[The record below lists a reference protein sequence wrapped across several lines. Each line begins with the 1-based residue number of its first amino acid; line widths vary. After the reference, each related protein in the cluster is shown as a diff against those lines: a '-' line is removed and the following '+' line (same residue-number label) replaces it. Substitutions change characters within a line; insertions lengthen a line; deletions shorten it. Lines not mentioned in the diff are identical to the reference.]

1 MHKKDFES
9 IAYVLKLLNSSFTA
23 KEKLRPFKAS
33 KVCEAHAIALS
44 VLFAR
49 DNPSFNKEKF
59 LAACGYSTNLTNKE
73 TDENNQT

>member
-1 MHKKDFES
+1 MTKKDYES
-9 IAYVLKLLNSSFTA
+9 IAYVLKLLNSRFA
-23 KEKLRPFKAS
+23 ANGKPHPFKAS